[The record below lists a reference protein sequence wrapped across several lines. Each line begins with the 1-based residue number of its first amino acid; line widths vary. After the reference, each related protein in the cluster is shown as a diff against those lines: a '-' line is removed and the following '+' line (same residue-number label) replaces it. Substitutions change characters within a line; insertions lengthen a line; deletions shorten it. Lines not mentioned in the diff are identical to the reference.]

1 MSAHV
6 LTIVTEPGAAV
17 TAATATAALED
28 AERTVVNV
36 VLEDRPS
43 RPPGRFEDVAPSP
56 DATVAVD
63 PESSDV
69 PARLAARLGAIV
81 DGADP
86 DVVVLHGGGTGA
98 LGAALATA
106 GRPPPLVVAESGLRG
121 ATQTDVGRLVADHVS
136 DAALAPTR
144 HAVATL
150 RSEGRTG
157 GVHPV
162 GDLRGPTV
170 ARLLARTPRTE
181 SDEPESI
188 ERVDSRGRIDPFEEN
203 DLRRGEYVLLA
214 LRTPDGLAADPAVRD
229 VLRGA
234 TAGPLPVVVPWTREL
249 RDSFATAGVEG
260 GARRTCRT
268 VEQPAYREFL
278 ELLAGAAGVLTDDPD
293 VEREAFLLRTPCATL
308 VDVTPWPRAAE
319 AGWSV
324 QAGTDT
330 STIRA
335 AVHRCASVDRV
346 RPREL
351 GDDGATARLRRV
363 VETVAA
369 TKKDEQAA

>member
-1 MSAHV
+1 MSPHV
-6 LTIVTEPGAAV
+6 LTIITEPAAAV
-17 TAATATAALED
+17 TAATATAALRD
-28 AERTVVNV
+28 AERTVVDV
-36 VLEDRPS
+36 ALEDRPR
-43 RPPGRFEDVAPSP
+43 RPPGRLGGVAPSP

-69 PARLAARLGAIV
+69 PARLAARFGAIV

-86 DVVVLHGGGTGA
+86 DVVVVHGGGTGA

-157 GVHPV
+157 GIHPV

-170 ARLLARTPRTE
+170 ARLLARTSQTE
-181 SDEPESI
+181 SDEG
-188 ERVDSRGRIDPFEEN
+188 VAACGGTDSSEEG

-214 LRTPDGLAADPAVRD
+214 LRAPDGLAADPAVRE

-234 TAGPLPVVVPWTREL
+234 TAGPLPVAVPWTRDL

-293 VEREAFLLRTPCATL
+293 VEREALLLRTPCATL
-308 VDVTPWPRAAE
+308 ADVTPWPRAAE
-319 AGWSV
+319 AGWSI
-324 QAGTDT
+324 QAGTDP

-335 AVHRCASVDRV
+335 AVHRCASVERA

-351 GDDGATARLRRV
+351 GDDGAAARLRRV

-369 TKKDEQAA
+369 AKKDEQAA